1 MIIVKLT
8 GGLGNQLFQYAIGRA
23 ISEKTGS
30 KLLLDIRSYEWDKL
44 RRYELSHFLINASIA
59 KVEDIEF
66 TKSSKIAFFDRLFLK
81 IFGKEIPYYRKA
93 YIKEPSF
100 SFDLNFS
107 NYRTS
112 NVYLEGYWQS
122 ENYFS
127 SIRFQL
133 LNEICVRE
141 DKFSKNFHIYK
152 NKINSTLSAISI
164 HIRRGDYVENPES
177 TAFHGLC
184 DLDYYTNAM
193 QLIEQTTTN
202 PLYFVFSDDKE
213 YVYEIFGARENVCI
227 IQNLSFDFE
236 EMFLMSMCKHNIVA
250 NSSFSWWGAW
260 LNQHGG
266 KIVIAPK
273 RWFTNEEMQ
282 HKTKDLL
289 PHTWIRL

>member
-23 ISEKTGS
+23 ISEKAGS

-141 DKFSKNFHIYK
+141 DKFSTNFHIYK
-152 NKINSTLSAISI
+152 NKINSTLC
-164 HIRRGDYVENPES
+164 R
-177 TAFHGLC
+177 
-184 DLDYYTNAM
+184 
-193 QLIEQTTTN
+193 
-202 PLYFVFSDDKE
+202 
-213 YVYEIFGARENVCI
+213 
-227 IQNLSFDFE
+227 
-236 EMFLMSMCKHNIVA
+236 
-250 NSSFSWWGAW
+250 
-260 LNQHGG
+260 
-266 KIVIAPK
+266 
-273 RWFTNEEMQ
+273 
-282 HKTKDLL
+282 
-289 PHTWIRL
+289 